1 MRSCLLEEESC
12 RARSS
17 GSLLPRKNLTFF
29 LLFTSLKAPLKVI
42 FSFIF
47 SLMIFWGPC
56 FWFLGFFEKKG
67 FLHAF
72 GWRAQLHGLG
82 TQRIHIARGRVREKM
97 RLASTPHPPLSLF
110 KFIKL
115 LPNPTLKAKIKT
127 HTIIWLFLPSLSLLF
142 HFILMKN
149 FHFKP
154 F

>member
-29 LLFTSLKAPLKVI
+29 LLFTSLKVFKGNCFIYI
-42 FSFIF
+42 FSGDY
-47 SLMIFWGPC
+47 WGPC

-142 HFILMKN
+142 HLILMKN
-149 FHFKP
+149 FHFKA